1 MRGEEE
7 GKREGNEAGGRR
19 VLGIGEGRQAEGKY
33 WIGRGGGRGMRRV
46 DEESRGRVSV
56 LVD

>member
-1 MRGEEE
+1 MRLIVRGEEE

-33 WIGRGGGRGMRRV
+33 WIGRGRG
-46 DEESRGRVSV
+46 EG
-56 LVD
+56 